1 MMPYVY
7 VEFESLQTYLVK
19 FKLNGKTTEE
29 TVRANSSSQAREII
43 KDRYDGKNIQI
54 IGVRKIQHNK
64 FNKLVL
70 VIVRKA

>member
-1 MMPYVY
+1 MIPYVY
-7 VEFESLQTYLVK
+7 VEFESLQTYIVK

-54 IGVRKIQHNK
+54 ISVRK
-64 FNKLVL
+64 V
-70 VIVRKA
+70 